1 MQEPTELLR
10 VLVADDSKVVRERM
24 AILLNEVPGVRV
36 IGEAVNVPDT
46 LAEVRRAQPAVLV
59 LDLSMPG
66 GSGLDV
72 LRELQGQA
80 GRPHTIVLTNYS
92 FPEYEAEARRLGADA
107 FLNKSTEFL
116 KVAELVR
123 ELAERAPA
131 QAQSSAAC
139 TT

>member
-1 MQEPTELLR
+1 MREKTEPLS

-24 AILLNEVPGVRV
+24 ANLLNEVPGVTV
-36 IGEAVNVPDT
+36 VGEAVNVQGT
-46 LAEVRRAQPAVLV
+46 LEEVRRAQPAVLV

-80 GRPHTIVLTNYS
+80 ERPHTIVLTNYS

-107 FLNKSTEFL
+107 FLNKSTQFL
-116 KVAELVR
+116 KVVEVVR
-123 ELAERAPA
+123 ELATGVLAKEESRRE
-131 QAQSSAAC
+131 C
-139 TT
+139 TA